1 MNFTNNGNQNTIFNL
16 TSTGDFDI
24 QKNGVSALFVKENS
38 KVGINTSSPLAQLH
52 VKDSSAVFTGLFP
65 LPAMPGKP
73 PVSGGGTRMM
83 WYPDK
88 AAFRVGTVINP
99 KWDKD
104 SVGIYSIAM
113 GYDVIASAE
122 SATAIGRF
130 SKASGFGSTA
140 IGSEVIASGQR
151 SFVAGSGNTAS
162 GSTST
167 SFGSSTIASG
177 ITSTSMGSSTVASG
191 IISTAMG
198 YSTTAS
204 GLYST
209 ATGSESTASGSSS
222 LQRVL

>member
-1 MNFTNNGNQNTIFNL
+1 
-16 TSTGDFDI
+16 
-24 QKNGVSALFVKENS
+24 
-38 KVGINTSSPLAQLH
+38 
-52 VKDSSAVFTGLFP
+52 
-65 LPAMPGKP
+65 
-73 PVSGGGTRMM
+73 M

-151 SFVAGSGNTAS
+151 SLSQVQAIQPPEVHLLLLAH
-162 GSTST
+162 
-167 SFGSSTIASG
+167 
-177 ITSTSMGSSTVASG
+177 
-191 IISTAMG
+191 
-198 YSTTAS
+198 
-204 GLYST
+204 L
-209 ATGSESTASGSSS
+209 
-222 LQRVL
+222 L